1 MRYIQHF
8 PIPFA
13 LRTKLNLKL
22 KNQEPPRFFTP
33 ILQAFSMR
41 SSLILI
47 LLDIRS
53 LHNVGAIFRTADAMG
68 VKKIYLAGYTPE
80 PVDLLGKLRKDF
92 EKTAL
97 GAEKFVPWEKLKSM
111 GALIKKLKSEKVF
124 IASLEQSKNSIPLSS
139 LGVRDAKSGVALILC
154 NEVRGIP
161 KNILRKSDAILEIPM
176 HGKKESLN
184 VSVAAGIAMYV
195 LTSPPFR

>member
-68 VKKIYLAGYTPE
+68 VKKIYLAGYTPG
-80 PVDLLGKLRKDF
+80 PYDMFGKLRKDF
-92 EKTAL
+92 AKNA
-97 GAEKFVPWEKLKSM
+97 

-124 IASLEQSKNSIPLSS
+124 IASLEQSKNSVPLSNQI
-139 LGVRDAKSGVALILC
+139 AKSWIALVLG
-154 NEVRGIP
+154 NEVHGIP
-161 KNILRKSDAILEIPM
+161 KNILRKSDAVLEIPKI
-176 HGKKESLN
+176 GR
-184 VSVAAGIAMYV
+184 A
-195 LTSPPFR
+195 